1 MATEKNFQSDKYSR
15 SSSPSGVEIL
25 HDPGRN
31 KGTAFTEEERDA
43 FGLRGLLPPRVCS
56 QEVQVQRVM
65 ENYRRKSNDLERFIH
80 MISLQ
85 DRNETLFYR
94 VVVDHLEEM
103 MPIIYTPTVGMA
115 CQEFGHIFRRSRGL
129 FITANDRGRVTQ
141 VIKNWPFRDVRV
153 IVVTDGQRILGL
165 GDLGANGMGISIG
178 KLSLYTAC
186 AGVHPSHCLPVTLDV
201 GTNNRELLDD
211 PLYLGLRQERLQ
223 GEEYDS
229 LVEEFV
235 TSAQELFQNPL
246 IQFEDF
252 ANHNAFRLLHKYRDR
267 ICTFND
273 DIQGTAGV
281 ILAGLYSAMRIT
293 GGKLKDQKI
302 LALGGGSAG
311 VGIAD
316 LIVSGM
322 VAEGLSEEEARRRY
336 WLFDSKGLVVK
347 SREGLQEHKIPYAH
361 ENEFITD
368 FRTAIET
375 LRPTVLMGVSG
386 QPKTFTREV
395 VQTMARIHQRP
406 IIFALS
412 NPTSKSECTAEEA
425 YTWSGGNAIFASGSP
440 FDPVILNGK
449 KYVPGQ
455 GNNAYVFPGV
465 GLGVGI
471 CGARQVTNEMF
482 FEAAR
487 ALAGEVSQADLDR
500 GCIYPPLTRIRDV
513 SAVIAAAVVEVA
525 HKRGLASRPKPD
537 DLLGWVKSQ
546 MYEPT
551 YESYL

>member
-322 VAEGLSEEEARRRY
+322 VAEGLSEEEARRQY

-425 YTWSGGNAIFASGSP
+425 YTWSGGNAIFGSGSP

-513 SAVIAAAVVEVA
+513 SAVIAAAVVKVA

-537 DLLGWVKSQ
+537 DLLAWVKSQ

>member
-537 DLLGWVKSQ
+537 DLLAWVKSQ

>member
-1 MATEKNFQSDKYSR
+1 MASEKNNRSDKNSR

-31 KGTAFTEEERDA
+31 KGTAFSEEERDA
-43 FGLRGLLPPRVCS
+43 FGLRGLLPPAVCS
-56 QEVQVQRVM
+56 QEAQVQRVM
-65 ENYRRKSNDLERFIH
+65 ENYKRKSNDLERFIH

-129 FITANDRGRVTQ
+129 FITAKDRGRVTQ
-141 VIKNWPFRDVRV
+141 VIKNWPYRDVRV

-201 GTNNRELLDD
+201 GTNNRDLLDD

-252 ANHNAFRLLHKYRDR
+252 ANQNAFRLLHKYRDR

-347 SREGLQEHKIPYAH
+347 SREGLQDHKIPYAH

-368 FRTAIET
+368 FCAAIET

-386 QPKTFTREV
+386 QPKTFTRQV
-395 VQTMARIHQRP
+395 VETVTRINQRP

-425 YTWSGGNAIFASGSP
+425 YTWSEGKAIFASGSP
-440 FDPVILNGK
+440 FDPVTLNGK

-471 CGARQVTNEMF
+471 CGARHVTNEMF

-487 ALAGEVSQADLDR
+487 ALAGEVSQEDLDR
-500 GCIYPPLTRIRDV
+500 GCIYPSLTRIRDV
-513 SAVIAAAVVEVA
+513 SAVIAAAVVDVA
-525 HKRGLASRPKPD
+525 HKRGLASRPRPD

-546 MYEPT
+546 MYQPT
-551 YESYL
+551 YKSYL

>member
-1 MATEKNFQSDKYSR
+1 MATEKNYQSDKYSR

-31 KGTAFTEEERDA
+31 KGTAFSEEERDA
-43 FGLRGLLPPRVCS
+43 FGLRGLLPPAVCS
-56 QEVQVQRVM
+56 QESQVQRVM
-65 ENYRRKSNDLERFIH
+65 ENYKRKSNDLERFIH

-537 DLLGWVKSQ
+537 DLLAWVKSQ